1 MAAFAVMLM
10 ALLVVQAPI
19 AMLDQL
25 LHATGHGHVANT
37 FAGALIDP
45 PDHDHDHDDRRP
57 DASAVD
63 NDHGEETVRPVAN
76 DTSGDPAT
84 PGPHHHHQ
92 DGPSVYGL
100 TGGPSL
106 PLARSSRAVP
116 FQLDDELRH
125 GIEGVGRDR
134 PPKARLA
141 HVA

>member
-19 AMLDQL
+19 TMVDQL
-25 LHATGHGHVANT
+25 LHATDHGHAANA
-37 FAGALIDP
+37 FAGGLIDP
-45 PDHDHDHDDRRP
+45 PDHDHHEPDAAAADDHDEE
-57 DASAVD
+57 AV
-63 NDHGEETVRPVAN
+63 RLVAD

-84 PGPHHHHQ
+84 PGPHHHHH

-106 PLARSSRAVP
+106 PPAPSSRTVP